1 MYKIWIDEPMIDSCL
16 PLLAGVA
23 ELVGPGAPIE
33 RIAECDATLVPGS
46 RIWDGALMDRAPK
59 MKVLSRIGIG
69 YDNINVAEASKR
81 NIVVCYAPD
90 APTVSTAEHALAL
103 MMAVAK
109 HLRGLDVNTRLGTA
123 RKYAADHKGMEL
135 AGRTIGL
142 VGLGRIGSRVAR
154 ACAAMG
160 MRVLTYDPFVTVERA
175 AAVSAEKIDSLDALL
190 AQSDVVSLHLPA
202 TPETRHLMNAERLAQ
217 MKPGSILVNA
227 ARGVLID
234 EAALVDALKSGHL
247 LGAGLDVFHKEP
259 PDIDHPFLKLDNIV
273 LTPHV
278 ASHTV
283 AGHHRLY
290 ETAALQALQ
299 VLRSERAASM
309 LNAEIWDIRRS

>member
-1 MYKIWIDEPMIDSCL
+1 MIESCL
-16 PLLAGVA
+16 PLFAGVA
-23 ELVGPGAPIE
+23 ELVGPGAPLE

-46 RIWDGALMDRAPK
+46 RTWDGALMDRAPK

-69 YDNINVAEASKR
+69 YDNIHVAEASAR

-103 MMAVAK
+103 LMAVAK
-109 HLRGLDVNTRLGTA
+109 HLHGLDANTRSGHA
-123 RKYAADHKGMEL
+123 RAYAAAHKGMEL

-154 ACAAMG
+154 ACAAMD

-190 AQSDVVSLHLPA
+190 AQSDVVSLHLPS
-202 TPETRHLMNAERLAQ
+202 TVETRHLMNAERLAQ
-217 MKPGSILVNA
+217 MKAGSILVNA
-227 ARGVLID
+227 ARGALID

-247 LGAGLDVFHKEP
+247 MGAGLDVFHKEP
-259 PDIDHPFLKLDNIV
+259 PDIDHPLLQLDNVV

-278 ASHTV
+278 ASHTD

-299 VLRSERAASM
+299 VLRGERAASM
-309 LNAEIWDIRRS
+309 LNAEIWDGRRN